1 MAGGEGLD
9 AGCWR
14 RRRGGEERRG
24 EGREVRRGEER
35 RREERRGEERES
47 YKSSCVTCIST
58 EMGVV
63 LLKSHTV
70 IPTPSSQFHHL

>member
-1 MAGGEGLD
+1 MEGEVAGGEGLD

-24 EGREVRRGEER
+24 EGREVRRG
-35 RREERRGEERES
+35 EERRGEERES

-70 IPTPSSQFHHL
+70 IPTPSSQFRHL

>member
-1 MAGGEGLD
+1 MLAEKE
-9 AGCWR
+9 
-14 RRRGGEERRG
+14 RGRGEERRG
-24 EGREVRRGEER
+24 KGGKERRGEEKR
-35 RREERRGEERES
+35 GEERRGEERES

-70 IPTPSSQFHHL
+70 IPTPSSQFRHL